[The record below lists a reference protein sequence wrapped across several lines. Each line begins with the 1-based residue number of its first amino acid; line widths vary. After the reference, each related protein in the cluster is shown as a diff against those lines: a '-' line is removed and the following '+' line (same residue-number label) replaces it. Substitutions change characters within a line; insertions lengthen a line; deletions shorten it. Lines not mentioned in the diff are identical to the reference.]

1 MKGHN
6 KKIVYYANNQKNKGE
21 KMSYILI
28 VDGNL
33 FARKMFY
40 KFKHL
45 SSKLSPQELGIISPI
60 FQKNILAKLYV
71 QNQDNEIFN
80 KQQGVTVKI
89 TDKRIGERIKQITAK
104 NTEIKIKTG
113 IAYGVLR
120 SLISLC
126 KSYDISKMV
135 FCYDPQNKNRA
146 KHYRFF
152 LDKGYKAYRDKRSI
166 EKVAETM
173 DFYEQLKLSQHILH
187 NIGIKQTWT
196 EMYEADDLLQYYANK
211 VYKKKRCL
219 ILTNDHDLFQILNP
233 LNSLI
238 DIGKNP
244 HLFTWKN
251 FNEKFGIM
259 PKQWLDVMSLCGC
272 SGDDVKGLPGIGEKI
287 AINLIKEFETI
298 ENLLK
303 SYRKDE
309 NSVLTSKIIKILN
322 NDRKRN
328 FSEIKHTRKLVKLY
342 GLNFIIDKEFT
353 EKKKGGDIKR
363 VISILS
369 CLKFKSLLGKE
380 QIKILKTVIKKQKGE

>member
-1 MKGHN
+1 MN
-6 KKIVYYANNQKNKGE
+6 
-21 KMSYILI
+21 YILI

-45 SSKLSPQELGIISPI
+45 SSKLSSQELGIISPI

-71 QNQDNEIFN
+71 QDQDNEIFN
-80 KQQGVTVKI
+80 KQQGVTVKV
-89 TDKRIGERIKQITAK
+89 TDRRIGERIKKIIAQSS
-104 NTEIKIKTG
+104 EIKIKTG

-126 KSYDISKMV
+126 NTYNISKMV
-135 FCYDPQNKNRA
+135 FCYDPQNRNRA

-166 EKVAETM
+166 EKVAETI

-187 NIGIKQTWT
+187 NMGIRQTWT
-196 EMYEADDLLQYYANK
+196 DRYEADDLLQYYTNK
-211 VYKKKRCL
+211 IYKKKSCL
-219 ILTNDHDLFQILNP
+219 ILTNDHDSFQILSP
-233 LNSLI
+233 LNSLV
-238 DIGKNP
+238 DVGKNT
-244 HLFTWKN
+244 HLFTWKDFYKK
-251 FNEKFGIM
+251 FNIM

-287 AINLIKEFETI
+287 AVNLIREFKTI

-303 SYRKDE
+303 SYRKS
-309 NSVLTSKIIKILN
+309 NNPVLTSKIIEILN
-322 NDRKRN
+322 RDKKKN
-328 FSEIKHTRKLVKLY
+328 FSEIRHTRKLVRLY
-342 GLNFIIDKEFT
+342 GLSPKLKKELI
-353 EKKKGGDIKR
+353 ERKKEGDIKR
-363 VISILS
+363 TVSILS

-380 QIKILKTVIKKQKGE
+380 QIKAMKLIIKNQKGA

>member
-1 MKGHN
+1 MG
-6 KKIVYYANNQKNKGE
+6 
-21 KMSYILI
+21 YILI

-40 KFKHL
+40 RFKHL
-45 SSKLSPQELGIISPI
+45 SSKLTSRELGIISPI

-71 QNQDNEIFN
+71 QNQNNEIFN
-80 KQQGVTVKI
+80 KQQGVTVKV
-89 TDKRIGERIKQITAK
+89 TDKKIGERIKQITAQ
-104 NTEIKIKTG
+104 NSEVKIKTG

-126 KSYDISKMV
+126 RNYNITKMV
-135 FCYDPQNKNRA
+135 FCYDPQNRNRA

-166 EKVAETM
+166 EKVAETI

-187 NIGIKQTWT
+187 NMGIKQVWT

-211 VYKKKRCL
+211 VYKKKNCL

-233 LNSLI
+233 LNSLVN
-238 DIGKNP
+238 IGKNSY
-244 HLFTWKN
+244 LYTWKDFYKE
-251 FNEKFGIM
+251 FNIL
-259 PKQWLDVMSLCGC
+259 PKQWLDVMTLCGC
-272 SGDDVKGLPGIGEKI
+272 SGDDVKGLSGIGEKI
-287 AINLIKEFETI
+287 AINLIREFETI

-303 SYRKDE
+303 SYKKSK
-309 NSVLTSKIIKILN
+309 NPVLTPKIIKILDK
-322 NDRKRN
+322 DRKRN
-328 FSEIKHTRKLVKLY
+328 FSEIRHTRKLVKLY
-342 GLNFIIDKEFT
+342 GLNFIINKELI

-380 QIKILKTVIKKQKGE
+380 QIKALKTIMKKEKGE